1 MQVYKPNIYI
11 VKKMGLL
18 IAVVHGYL
26 TVVNSY
32 PALLISYPFMCVC
45 WAYVA
50 IRLKETELLLLN
62 LVFLALW
69 LYGLYNYYYIM

>member
-1 MQVYKPNIYI
+1 
-11 VKKMGLL
+11 MGLL

-69 LYGLYNYYYIM
+69 LYGLYNYYYLM